1 MNGEEERNPLDV
13 VRLVLG
19 VLILVSLLTPN
30 AKSSDSSN
38 LREEE
43 EIRRQKMEAR
53 SLTNKLTNDVKRMR
67 ETPSAT
73 LIMCRAFSRVIGT
86 VLRTLLCSASCG
98 SHWRTN
104 KTRLVFP
111 TTQAFTG
118 ARVPFPCSSMIRE
131 CIEREFIKLTACSR

>member
-53 SLTNKLTNDVKRMR
+53 SLTNKLTNDVKQMR
-67 ETPSAT
+67 ETPSRYAYNVSGIGVQT
-73 LIMCRAFSRVIGT
+73 RHASSSQQLKPSR
-86 VLRTLLCSASCG
+86 
-98 SHWRTN
+98 
-104 KTRLVFP
+104 
-111 TTQAFTG
+111 
-118 ARVPFPCSSMIRE
+118 
-131 CIEREFIKLTACSR
+131 ERGFLFLAAL